1 MSSLGKTRHLL
12 VSGLIGSWVGQ
23 VPVCFLF
30 SIFWRNDIIGKSFQN
45 TRISLDILNIGLF
58 WGMSVGYGLHAL
70 CLCLCLTNFI
80 NWEQC
85 AEEAKERNK
94 RESTEKDEES
104 FSNI

>member
-1 MSSLGKTRHLL
+1 MTLN
-12 VSGLIGSWVGQ
+12 Q
-23 VPVCFLF
+23 FYE
-30 SIFWRNDIIGKSFQN
+30 
-45 TRISLDILNIGLF
+45 ILNEGLF
-58 WGMSVGYGLHAL
+58 WGMSVGYGLHAA

-104 FSNI
+104 FSNIE

>member
-1 MSSLGKTRHLL
+1 
-12 VSGLIGSWVGQ
+12 

-30 SIFWRNDIIGKSFQN
+30 SIFWRNDIIG
-45 TRISLDILNIGLF
+45 LF
-58 WGMSVGYGLHAL
+58 WGMSVGYGLHAA

-94 RESTEKDEES
+94 RESNEKDEES
-104 FSNI
+104 FSNIE